1 MVPVQSQWYELQDDY
16 YIPCL
21 ILSEEETQPI
31 GLWGQRHKQYLKEHK
46 HLLYTTML
54 IEGTLNSYLADIDK
68 QAQERLLLL
77 TKQIAEQE
85 NVTEQLKADNA
96 MLWVQKMNEIQ
107 SRVREI
113 IYNEIILAYCPCLL
127 ISKIK
132 KYRQWQCLHCSSRP
146 LTVFLVLLF
155 KNILK

>member
-1 MVPVQSQWYELQDDY
+1 MDKYIFDESNGLWYELQGDY

-46 HLLYTTML
+46 QFLYTTML
-54 IEGTLNSYLADIDK
+54 IEGTLNSYLADIDR

-96 MLWVQKMNEIQ
+96 MLWVQKMNEISVQ
-107 SRVREI
+107 S
-113 IYNEIILAYCPCLL
+113 
-127 ISKIK
+127 
-132 KYRQWQCLHCSSRP
+132 
-146 LTVFLVLLF
+146 
-155 KNILK
+155 

>member
-1 MVPVQSQWYELQDDY
+1 MWQSENCDVCANILYWMIYYMDKYIFDESNGLWYELQGDY

-21 ILSEEETQPI
+21 ILPEEETQSI

-46 HLLYTTML
+46 HFIYTTML
-54 IEGTLNSYLADIDK
+54 IEGTLNSYLADIDR
-68 QAQERLLLL
+68 QAQERLLLP

-96 MLWVQKMNEIQ
+96 MLWMQKMNEIQ

-113 IYNEIILAYCPCLL
+113 IYSEIIFA
-127 ISKIK
+127 
-132 KYRQWQCLHCSSRP
+132 
-146 LTVFLVLLF
+146 
-155 KNILK
+155 

>member
-1 MVPVQSQWYELQDDY
+1 MDKYIFDESNGLWYELQGDY

-31 GLWGQRHKQYLKEHK
+31 GLWGLRHKEYLKEHK
-46 HLLYTTML
+46 HYLYTTML
-54 IEGTLNSYLADIDK
+54 IEGTLNSYLADIDR
-68 QAQERLLLL
+68 QAQECLLVL

-85 NVTEQLKADNA
+85 NVTERLKADNA

-113 IYNEIILAYCPCLL
+113 IYSEIIYA
-127 ISKIK
+127 
-132 KYRQWQCLHCSSRP
+132 
-146 LTVFLVLLF
+146 
-155 KNILK
+155 

>member
-1 MVPVQSQWYELQDDY
+1 MDKYIFDESNGLWYELQGDY

-46 HLLYTTML
+46 QFLYTTML
-54 IEGTLNSYLADIDK
+54 IEGTLNSYLADIDR

-85 NVTEQLKADNA
+85 NVTEKLKADNA

-107 SRVREI
+107 PVLITDYCS
-113 IYNEIILAYCPCLL
+113 NEQRHN
-127 ISKIK
+127 SKSQ
-132 KYRQWQCLHCSSRP
+132 YFFCDCHHMY
-146 LTVFLVLLF
+146 
-155 KNILK
+155 

>member
-1 MVPVQSQWYELQDDY
+1 MDKYIFDEINGLWYELQGDY

-31 GLWGQRHKQYLKEHK
+31 GLWGQRHKEYLKEHK
-46 HLLYTTML
+46 HFLYITML
-54 IEGTLNSYLADIDK
+54 IEGTLNSYLADIDR
-68 QAQERLLLL
+68 QSQECLLLL

-85 NVTEQLKADNA
+85 NVTEQLKSDNA

-113 IYNEIILAYCPCLL
+113 IYSEIIYA
-127 ISKIK
+127 
-132 KYRQWQCLHCSSRP
+132 
-146 LTVFLVLLF
+146 
-155 KNILK
+155 

>member
-31 GLWGQRHKQYLKEHK
+31 GLWGQRHNQYLKEHK

-113 IYNEIILAYCPCLL
+113 IYNEIIYA
-127 ISKIK
+127 
-132 KYRQWQCLHCSSRP
+132 
-146 LTVFLVLLF
+146 
-155 KNILK
+155 